1 MTFLCFF
8 YFLRGF
14 FFLEM
19 QLYNKFLVEWKKLE
33 QAKPGTLKNRSYKF
47 VRHILSREDPR
58 ESFLKS
64 VPTDGG
70 LLDLTY
76 PDMYPERLV
85 RRRLR
90 LIARQGKGYH
100 RRGLMMWSLLFIPQ
114 MPLMLTPL
122 PNITVYYTLYRI
134 WSHSRAL
141 KGSFVLD
148 HGFKAWDA
156 KQLDQFRERLIDFQQ
171 STGVVFAKDSWAHR
185 LVSGDRSYIQFFN
198 ETIILHNKRR
208 LEKKLSEML
217 QKRSAAEEEESGQ
230 AMQPVEDYWPP
241 SNHFEILDTGLHLY
255 FAPSS
260 ELTSMIQGKDCFDE
274 SVLCR
279 IQEHFEVDNLRENLA
294 RAKLYLKRLKE

>member
-1 MTFLCFF
+1 
-8 YFLRGF
+8 
-14 FFLEM
+14 
-19 QLYNKFLVEWKKLE
+19 
-33 QAKPGTLKNRSYKF
+33 
-47 VRHILSREDPR
+47 
-58 ESFLKS
+58 
-64 VPTDGG
+64 
-70 LLDLTY
+70 
-76 PDMYPERLV
+76 
-85 RRRLR
+85 
-90 LIARQGKGYH
+90 
-100 RRGLMMWSLLFIPQ
+100 
-114 MPLMLTPL
+114 
-122 PNITVYYTLYRI
+122 
-134 WSHSRAL
+134 
-141 KGSFVLD
+141 
-148 HGFKAWDA
+148 
-156 KQLDQFRERLIDFQQ
+156 LIDFQQ

-217 QKRSAAEEEESGQ
+217 QKRSAAEEEEYGQ